1 VPYGGGPQL
10 PEENRRDHHDPR
22 HPVPD
27 RSDLAAAAAFGI
39 GTNVRARVPN
49 LGWLAVAVLSF
60 AFFLNAI

>member
-1 VPYGGGPQL
+1 VTITIPAIL
-10 PEENRRDHHDPR
+10 FLIAAI
-22 HPVPD
+22 
-27 RSDLAAAAAFGI
+27 LAAAAAFGI